1 MESEGES
8 KEIQRPVPPQGAR
21 VAKLEVW
28 NTGDGQLQVLSSIPM
43 ELADEPEG
51 VLVFLA
57 RQAVMDAMEAA
68 GLPGVHKMGVTK
80 A

>member
-57 RQAVMDAMEAA
+57 RQAVMDAMEKYAF
-68 GLPGVHKMGVTK
+68 HFS
-80 A
+80 